1 MSGGTVATANDPRLP
16 WDQLPGYTAAFQG
29 LARGDAGLDGYL
41 APIRDLAAAAAA
53 RRAAIPD
60 HDRAP
65 LWAEV
70 ESMARALGAPP
81 AVGAALAALRRGAP
95 AVVTGQQPGLFGGP
109 IFTWYKTAT
118 AIALAQQLT
127 VALGEPVVPVFW
139 MATDDSDFEEIRS
152 ARVAAPD
159 LALRSFTLPPIAE
172 PDLMVGHLPARAG
185 GEAVAAARAVLAPG
199 PAAEQALELAGAV
212 WERGRDWGEGF
223 AAQVYAAFG
232 ADGLVVVDAR
242 ADALRALARPLFA
255 RYLADPEGYAATV
268 DRAGDALVE
277 RGYERQLGP
286 HATAFPLWREQPPY
300 RRRLADLG
308 GATAHT
314 EYVTAARAAA
324 RAGER
329 LWSGV
334 ALRPLAV
341 DEALPTLVRVLGP
354 AEVAYMAQLAPG
366 YARLGLTPPPAVP
379 RLAATLIPPAARVLA
394 RPGAGDPAI
403 ELAALVRDP
412 SATLAALDRQALP
425 APVAAAL
432 TELAHAQ
439 AAGHARVRAALSAL
453 DPNLGQL
460 TDSVAGKAE
469 FQLGRLWEAAV
480 KREKLRRE
488 VEAPATRHL
497 AAFLRPDQGLQE
509 RQLSVVGA
517 VALAGRDE
525 LKRRLLAAAAAHLRA
540 LPRGDAGHHLIEVG
554 A

>member
-1 MSGGTVATANDPRLP
+1 MSGGAVARATHEARLP
-16 WDQLPGYTAAFQG
+16 WDQLPGYSAAFQG

-41 APIRDLAAAAAA
+41 APIRSLAAAAAA
-53 RRAAIPD
+53 RRAAIPE

-70 ESMARALGAPP
+70 ESVARALGAPP
-81 AVGAALAALRRGAP
+81 AVGVALAALRRGAP

-152 ARVAAPD
+152 ACVAGPD
-159 LALRSFTLPPIAE
+159 LALRSFALPPVAE

-185 GEAVAAARAVLAPG
+185 AEAVAAARAVLGPG
-199 PAAEQALELAGAV
+199 AAAEQALELAGAV

-223 AAQVYAAFG
+223 AALLYAAFG
-232 ADGLVVVDAR
+232 AEGLVVVDAR
-242 ADALRALARPLFA
+242 ADALRILARPLFA

-268 DRAGDALVE
+268 DRAGDALAA
-277 RGYERQLGP
+277 RGYERQLGA

-300 RRRLADLG
+300 RRRLADTG

-314 EYVTAARAAA
+314 EYVAAARAAA
-324 RAGER
+324 SAGER

-341 DEALPTLVRVLGP
+341 DYALPTVARVLGP

-379 RLAATLIPPAARVLA
+379 RLAATLIPPAARALA
-394 RPGAGDPAI
+394 RRAGDPPL
-403 ELAALVRDP
+403 LAALVRDP
-412 SATLAALDRQALP
+412 SAALAALDRQALP

-432 TELAHAQ
+432 TELAQAQ
-439 AAGHARVRAALSAL
+439 AAGFARVRAVLSAL
-453 DPNLGQL
+453 DPSLGQL

-469 FQLGRLWEAAV
+469 FQLGRLWEAAA

-488 VEAPATRHL
+488 AEAPATRHL

-517 VALAGRDE
+517 LAGDHA
-525 LKRRLLAAAAAHLRA
+525 LKGRLLSAAAAHLAA
-540 LPRGDAGHHLIEVG
+540 LPLGNAGHHLIEVG